1 MAPRFDETNLRIEL
15 AVADLLEPQ
24 LARSIGFANRGGFER
39 MWLGQAIHGRYQE
52 DALAGDG
59 TYRRE
64 VALRHEFVHRGW
76 TVTLTGRADGI
87 RKEADGTLVV
97 EEIKSVRREGQ
108 LAPMTRQIYER
119 QALLYGWML
128 SQIEAQPVRV
138 ELVLIAIGSDAVER
152 EPLKADYEALE
163 LAVRQRLNSLLREL
177 KRERAAAGDR
187 HQAAEGIRFPHA
199 DLRPGQ
205 EEIVAAVPHD
215 RSRPATPS
223 DLVADLGLLVV
234 EPHGTAAG
242 RRQRSLRR
250 A

>member
-87 RKEADGTLVV
+87 RKVLA
-97 EEIKSVRREGQ
+97 GQ
-108 LAPMTRQIYER
+108 SP
-119 QALLYGWML
+119 
-128 SQIEAQPVRV
+128 QPGAR
-138 ELVLIAIGSDAVER
+138 AATG
-152 EPLKADYEALE
+152 ALE
-163 LAVRQRLNSLLREL
+163 LADYDALFARRRI
-177 KRERAAAGDR
+177 R
-187 HQAAEGIRFPHA
+187 HGIRQDA
-199 DLRPGQ
+199 DDAGPLPLYR
-205 EEIVAAVPHD
+205 
-215 RSRPATPS
+215 RM
-223 DLVADLGLLVV
+223 LV
-234 EPHGTAAG
+234 TACDE
-242 RRQRSLRR
+242 
-250 A
+250 